1 MTTIIL
7 NKNSNTSYGELGKE
21 TNIKGIYVG
30 DILCNRETGSNYIV
44 VEFREGHFTLYGW
57 VSSNLHEL
65 HSMLDL
71 CKVNIGQRKL
81 NDYGFFGNDSLIF
94 KEIKN
99 NTNEL
104 DEVIT
109 YLLNS
114 DDEDSAKALKKLLK
128 FKNREGY

>member
-7 NKNSNTSYGELGKE
+7 NKNDNTTYGKLGKE

-30 DILCNRETGSNYIV
+30 DILCNCETGTNYIV
-44 VEFREGHFTLYGW
+44 IEFREGYFTLYGW
-57 VSSNLHEL
+57 VSSNLSNLHLEL
-65 HSMLDL
+65 KL
-71 CKVNIGQRKL
+71 CKVNVGQRKL
-81 NDYGFFGNDSLIF
+81 NDYGFFGDDSLIF
-94 KEIKN
+94 EEIKN
-99 NTNEL
+99 NTTEL

-114 DDEDSAKALKKLLK
+114 DDEESAKALKQLLK